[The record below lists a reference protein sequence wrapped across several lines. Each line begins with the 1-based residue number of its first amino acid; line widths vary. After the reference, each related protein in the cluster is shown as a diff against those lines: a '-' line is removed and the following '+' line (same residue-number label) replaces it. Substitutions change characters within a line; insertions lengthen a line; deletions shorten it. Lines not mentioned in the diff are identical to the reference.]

1 MLYVRNLFALG
12 CLLLFLDYSVYKI
25 NISPDWLGY
34 MICFLAIKRMT
45 KQKKEPKLEILC
57 GVLIVSCMMLAF
69 MRFYVSNDVLVW
81 GVLILIMMLDLVLFY
96 DIGVWVYEK
105 TAEPYLPTKIKN
117 LVLIGTVAT
126 LSRCLVLNIPILHW
140 AMVLFL
146 FLYRVYF
153 IYGICCF
160 LKDDI

>member
-1 MLYVRNLFALG
+1 MLYIRNLFALS
-12 CLLLFLDYSVYKI
+12 CLLLFLDYNVYKI
-25 NISPDWLGY
+25 NLSPDWLGY

-45 KQKKEPKLEILC
+45 KKKREYKLEWLC
-57 GVLIVSCMMLAF
+57 EILIVSCIILAF
-69 MRFYVSNDVLVW
+69 MRFYISNDVLIW
-81 GVLILIMMLDLVLFY
+81 AVLIFIMMLDLVLFH
-96 DIGVWVYEK
+96 DIGMWIYEK
-105 TAEPYLPTKIKN
+105 TAEPFLPTKIKN
-117 LVLIGTVAT
+117 LVLIGTVAV

-153 IYGICCF
+153 IYGICRF